1 VNNPAALSQR
11 TAPGRTC
18 SSLGGFHRQNKMQHA
33 SGKADENGTERIPAD
48 NPCLL
53 VVHGQ
58 REQGLGDVP
67 QDRPEQDDKRDHEDE
82 AATKS

>member
-1 VNNPAALSQR
+1 
-11 TAPGRTC
+11 
-18 SSLGGFHRQNKMQHA
+18 MQHA